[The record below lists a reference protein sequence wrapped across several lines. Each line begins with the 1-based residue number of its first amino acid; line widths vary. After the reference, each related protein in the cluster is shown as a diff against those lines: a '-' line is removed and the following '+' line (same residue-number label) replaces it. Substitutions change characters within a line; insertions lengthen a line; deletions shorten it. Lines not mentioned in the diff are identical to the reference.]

1 MNTLIQPVIWLM
13 NQFRFPVKFA
23 LIFMVVLL
31 PLLFLSWVTLNQI
44 NRDLQLLSSERTG
57 VEYIRHVREPLEL
70 VQQHRGLMAN
80 LGAAREEAELLD
92 AVSMF
97 LFIDESDDADD
108 TQDDGASS
116 NAAALDAA
124 HQDIR
129 NTEGRLSAVRT
140 SINNSLSRLATH
152 DQAQGAYL
160 QTGDSVRVLQQSW
173 QRLQGNVESMST
185 EESYIA
191 HGELISQILA
201 LISLVSDSS
210 RLTLDPSYDSYY
222 LGDALVNRLPALADA
237 VGSVSALAVAIST
250 AGELTMN
257 NRLALAI
264 QLDNIH
270 GLEDSLTDGISSAAE
285 YNTIINQRISRSM
298 QTQRQSLD
306 TFVRLLDQQ
315 LLNAEVISV
324 TRQQAYDASSR
335 ALDANFAMFDDI
347 IPVLDEVLAQ
357 RSREQTQVR
366 TLAIILVALTLA
378 AIAYLFAGLYAAIM
392 RSIANVD
399 AAASKMAEGDLT
411 TRLSLDGRDEMQSIA
426 KAFNGMAAQ
435 FESLIKQISQ
445 ATVQLASAA
454 EEMATVS
461 RHSSSNVQRQHA
473 ETDQVAVAMNEMSVT
488 VQEVAANAARASG
501 AASDTDKQ
509 ANTGHKVVSSVSE
522 AITRLAS
529 EIEESS
535 EAINRVAND
544 SKAIG
549 TVLDVIKGVAEQ
561 TNLLALN
568 AAIEAARAGEQGRG
582 FAVVADEVRTL
593 ASRTQQSASEIEK
606 MISQL
611 QQGAESAVHTMER
624 SRERARSGV
633 EMSEEAATALASITR
648 AVSTIS
654 DMNMQIA
661 AAVEQQ
667 SATSEEMNRSI
678 TRIRGLAEETAA
690 GTDQT
695 TTASEE
701 LAHLASELQQHTQR
715 FRVN

>member
-13 NQFRFPVKFA
+13 DQFRFPVKFA
-23 LIFMVVLL
+23 LIFLVVLL

-44 NRDLQLLSSERTG
+44 NNDLRLLDSERTG

-97 LFIDESDDADD
+97 LFIDESDDAD

-129 NTEGRLSAVRT
+129 NTESRLSTVRT
-140 SINNSLSRLATH
+140 GINNSLSRLATH
-152 DQAQGAYL
+152 DQMHGAYL
-160 QTGDSVRVLQQSW
+160 QTGDNVRALQQSW
-173 QRLQGNVESMST
+173 QRLQSNAERLST

-201 LISLVSDSS
+201 LISLVSDTS

-237 VGSVSALAVAIST
+237 VGRVSALAVAIST
-250 AGELTMN
+250 AGELTME

-264 QLDNIH
+264 QLNNIH
-270 GLEDSLTDGISSAAE
+270 ALEDSLVAGIASSADS
-285 YNTIINQRISRSM
+285 NPIVNQRISRSM
-298 QTQRQSLD
+298 QNQNQTLD
-306 TFVRLLDQQ
+306 TFIRLLDQQ
-315 LLNAEVISV
+315 LLNADVISV
-324 TRQQAYDASSR
+324 TRQQAYDTATR
-335 ALDANFAMFDDI
+335 ALDTNLALFDDI
-347 IPVLDEVLAQ
+347 IPVLDDILAQ
-357 RSREQTQVR
+357 RQREQAQVR
-366 TLAIILVALTLA
+366 TLAIILVVLTLL

-411 TRLSLDGRDEMQSIA
+411 TRLHLDGRDEMQSIA
-426 KAFNGMAAQ
+426 TAFNGMAGQ
-435 FESLIKQISQ
+435 FEGLIKQISQ

-633 EMSEEAATALASITR
+633 EMSEEAATALALITR

-715 FRVN
+715 FRVG